1 MIDAFVESLSVL
13 IENNV
18 WIAPLLALVAGI
30 TTSFTPCSIS
40 TIPLIIGYVSGY
52 SEGNTKK
59 AFKLSLVFALGTAV
73 TYTSLGV
80 AAALLGN
87 LMGFGGSLWYIF
99 LGGLMLLMAL
109 QTWELINF
117 IPSSVAVSANKKTG
131 YLGALITGFLAGL
144 FSSPC
149 STPVLVVLLAIVAGS
164 GNLLYGIL
172 LLLLYSIGHSM
183 LAVLSGT
190 GTGFISQLKKS
201 DKYIK
206 FNKISKVVMGILI
219 AGIGLYMLYLGF

>member
-1 MIDAFVESLSVL
+1 MIDAFVESLSIL
-13 IENNV
+13 IENNA

-30 TTSFTPCSIS
+30 ATSFTPCSIS
-40 TIPLIIGYVSGY
+40 TVPLIISYVSGY
-52 SEGNTKK
+52 SEGKTKK
-59 AFKLSLVFALGTAV
+59 ALKLSLVFALGTAV

-87 LMGFGGSLWYIF
+87 IMSFGGSLWYLF
-99 LGGLMLLMAL
+99 LGTLMLL
-109 QTWELINF
+109 
-117 IPSSVAVSANKKTG
+117 IPSSFAVSANKKTG
-131 YLGALITGFLAGL
+131 YLGALFTGFLAGL

-183 LAVLSGT
+183 LAVISGT

-201 DKYIK
+201 DKYVK
-206 FNKISKVVMGILI
+206 FNKISKVVMGALI
-219 AGIGLYMLYLGF
+219 AAIGLYMLYLGF